1 MPGPNSP
8 SEKTFR
14 FIDDPGHKENLSGR
28 VRAACMTC
36 RRKKIKCS
44 GELNCRTCRERGIVC
59 EGLPERRRPRRDST
73 NTITKDMVTAEAK
86 KRKAEELSSTVT
98 TSKKLKIRQD
108 TASPKAQDSPKDDSA
123 PLAMVQQERK
133 ERFLSPSLSAPEP
146 PSVNV
151 KITYKHSSKPS
162 RAFHVDSWQLQ
173 DERPSSQSP
182 KPHNGSGQHLR
193 IDHLDQDDILSG
205 VPLES
210 VRPAEHPINWPG
222 VHDPGSI
229 WHSALPEQ
237 PPNLEA
243 GNRALNTSTYD
254 PMSRRQSIAFP
265 LPLPDGA
272 LEQQRDPF
280 AGGGGAYDDIATL
293 LYTRTG
299 MTPGMNEVS
308 GWLDIDPDLAR
319 LLAQSSN
326 QSVAMSNVGLQTE
339 PILQQDSQ
347 PQGLSDVFGQWPNWP
362 NE

>member
-73 NTITKDMVTAEAK
+73 NAITKDAVTTEAL
-86 KRKAEELSSTVT
+86 KRKGEDLSSPIR

-108 TASPKAQDSPKDDSA
+108 TASPKAQDSPKDDSF
-123 PLAMVQQERK
+123 PLAIAQSERK

-173 DERPSSQSP
+173 DERPYSQSP
-182 KPHNGSGQHLR
+182 KPHNGSEPQTR
-193 IDHLDQDDILSG
+193 TDHLDQDDLLSG
-205 VPLES
+205 VP
-210 VRPAEHPINWPG
+210 I
-222 VHDPGSI
+222 
-229 WHSALPEQ
+229 
-237 PPNLEA
+237 
-243 GNRALNTSTYD
+243 
-254 PMSRRQSIAFP
+254 
-265 LPLPDGA
+265 
-272 LEQQRDPF
+272 
-280 AGGGGAYDDIATL
+280 
-293 LYTRTG
+293 
-299 MTPGMNEVS
+299 
-308 GWLDIDPDLAR
+308 
-319 LLAQSSN
+319 
-326 QSVAMSNVGLQTE
+326 
-339 PILQQDSQ
+339 
-347 PQGLSDVFGQWPNWP
+347 
-362 NE
+362 